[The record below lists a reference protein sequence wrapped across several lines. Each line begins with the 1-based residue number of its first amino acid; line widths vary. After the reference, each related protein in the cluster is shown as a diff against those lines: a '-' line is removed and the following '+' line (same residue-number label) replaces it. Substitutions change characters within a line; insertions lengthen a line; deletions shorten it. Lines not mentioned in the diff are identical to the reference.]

1 MTGKKE
7 TVFDTRMVDELAA
20 AEVENEEFRD
30 ERRRRSEEGQ

>member
-7 TVFDTRMVDELAA
+7 SVFDTRMVDELAA

-30 ERRRRSEEGQ
+30 ERKRRYGDDQ